1 MAGQIKGITIE
12 FDGDTTRLE
21 TALRKV
27 KSEANTVDSALKDVN
42 RQLKFDPKNTEL
54 LGQRQTLLKQKIEGT
69 KEALTKFRD
78 IQKQLDTKNVDK
90 TSAGYLR
97 VRREIIAAEGKLKA
111 FNAQLAKAKF
121 QGMKNLGQTVQG
133 VGQKLTRATRYARMF
148 VAAIAGAALYKGIE
162 RLKSLDE
169 VSKQMEVLGYRGE
182 KLDKIMEDVGESVS
196 GTRFMLQD
204 MGKVAVGALGSGVTE
219 KYDLNDYLTRTADL
233 AQLAGVDVQS
243 MGAMLNKA
251 YSKGKVDAK
260 IMNQLNAHGIP
271 IYKLMQKELGVT
283 AEELQDMS
291 KKGKL
296 TFDDLYKATSK
307 YEGLAEKMGTE
318 TLPGA
323 LTVLGQQFGLIGADF
338 LEGVY
343 EPLKSG
349 VKGIVAAIKDLRKNG
364 TFKQWGKDLGDTV
377 KYFVEY
383 FKTGETS
390 MTGLSDRAQSLV
402 TVLGPLVKTIGAV
415 VEMLAGLPPQMQGFL
430 VFTTL
435 LGGPFLQ
442 AVGGAVTGTANLGAN
457 LMTMGL
463 NAQAGIGPTAALTK
477 GIGLMLNPVTLVT
490 LAIAAWA
497 LGMKKAYD
505 QEHRFTQGFE
515 EWKKASDEQMAAT
528 ETQNATIDLYKQKLD
543 ELMEKE
549 EKSAADK
556 ELIKTYVDQLNGA
569 IDGLNLKYDAEN
581 DKLNKTNKAIEKKI
595 ENYKKAALVKAF
607 EDQITEAAK
616 KEAAA
621 QMELQKLYE
630 KRDAVEKKWA
640 ETKDKSAVAEQGYKM
655 ALGDVNREI
664 ANAEE
669 AMKQYDEEM
678 NRAADAVETLSNT
691 STAEFKKSTDA
702 AKREGSK
709 APGKYA
715 AGIDDKEERKKIRKA
730 AKKAAKAATDEL
742 DVNTK
747 KLGQDFAD
755 GFSSGIM
762 SRVRDIADAAKD
774 MVQAAIEAA
783 KKEQDSG
790 SPSKIMRK
798 VGEWYGQGYALGIQ
812 DEAVPVL
819 RSAHNLVAGAIH
831 AATIPANGSGLTS
844 TAGAGGTKTF
854 TNYFTINASGDAE
867 AAAYKIATIL
877 EQEARAR

>member
-12 FDGDTTRLE
+12 FDGDTTKLE
-21 TALRKV
+21 TALRKI
-27 KSEANTVDSALKDVN
+27 KTQANAVDTSLKEVN

-54 LGQRQTLLKQKIEGT
+54 LGQKQTLLKQKIEGT
-69 KEALTKFRD
+69 KEALTKFKD
-78 IQKQLDTKNVDK
+78 VQKQLDNKNVDK
-90 TSAGYLR
+90 ASAGYLK
-97 VRREIIAAEGKLKA
+97 VRREIIAAESKLKH
-111 FNAQLAKAKF
+111 FNAELAKTRF
-121 QGMKNLGQTVQG
+121 QGMKTLGQNIQG
-133 VGQKLTRATRYARMF
+133 VGQKLTRATRYARLF
-148 VAAIAGAALYKGIE
+148 VAALTGAALYKGIE

-169 VSKQMEVLGYRGE
+169 VSKQMEVLGYRG
-182 KLDKIMEDVGESVS
+182 KQLDGIMEDVGESVS

-219 KYDLNDYLTRTADL
+219 KYDLNAYLTRTADL

-260 IMNQLNAHGIP
+260 IMNQLNSHGIP

-283 AEELQDMS
+283 SDELQQMS
-291 KKGKL
+291 KQGKL

-364 TFKQWGKDLGDTV
+364 TFKEWGKDLGDTV

-383 FKTGETS
+383 FQKGETS
-390 MTGLSDRAQSLV
+390 MTGLSDRAQNLV
-402 TVLGPLVKTIGAV
+402 SVLSPLVKTIGAV
-415 VEMLAGLPPQMQGFL
+415 VKMLAGLPPEMQGFL
-430 VFTTL
+430 AFTVL

-442 AVGGAVTGTANLGAN
+442 AVGGAVTVAADLGAN
-457 LMTMGL
+457 IMTMGL
-463 NAQAGIGPTAALTK
+463 NAKAGIGPTAGLTK
-477 GIGLMLNPVTLVT
+477 AVGLMLNPVTLVT
-490 LAIAAWA
+490 LAVAAWA

-505 QEHRFTQGFE
+505 QEHRFTQGVE
-515 EWKKASDEQMAAT
+515 EFRTASDEQMQAVEA
-528 ETQNATIDLYKQKLD
+528 QNGAVDLYKQKLD

-556 ELIKTYVDQLNGA
+556 ELIKTYVEKLNGA

-616 KEAAA
+616 KEAEA
-621 QMELQKLYE
+621 QLELQKLYE
-630 KRDAVEKKWA
+630 KKDAVQKKWQDTT
-640 ETKDKSAVAEQGYKM
+640 EKSAVAEQGYKM

-664 ANAEE
+664 ADAEE
-669 AMKQYDEEM
+669 ALKQYDEEM
-678 NRAADAVETLSNT
+678 DKAADAVEQLSNT
-691 STAEFKKSTDA
+691 STEEFKKASDA

-709 APGKYA
+709 TPGKYA
-715 AGIDDKEERKKIRKA
+715 AGVDTKDGRKKVRKA
-730 AKKAAKAATDEL
+730 AKKVADAAVAEL
-742 DVNTK
+742 DVDTK
-747 KLGQDFAD
+747 RLGQDFAD
-755 GFSSGIM
+755 GFKGGIM
-762 SRVRDIADAAKD
+762 SRVRDVADAAKK
-774 MVQAAIEAA
+774 MVEDAVKEA
-783 KKEQDSG
+783 KKAQDSG
-790 SPSKIMRK
+790 SPSKVMRR

-831 AATIPANGSGLTS
+831 AATIPANGSGPTS
-844 TAGAGGTKTF
+844 TAGAGGTKMF